1 LRGLWKLENAFMGGP
16 FINISLLD
24 ENRNRVVTVDA
35 FVYAPG
41 LDKRNY
47 VREVEAILNTFK
59 IISE

>member
-35 FVYAPG
+35 FVYAPS
-41 LDKRNY
+41 LDKRIY
-47 VREVEAILNTFK
+47 VRELEAILNTFK